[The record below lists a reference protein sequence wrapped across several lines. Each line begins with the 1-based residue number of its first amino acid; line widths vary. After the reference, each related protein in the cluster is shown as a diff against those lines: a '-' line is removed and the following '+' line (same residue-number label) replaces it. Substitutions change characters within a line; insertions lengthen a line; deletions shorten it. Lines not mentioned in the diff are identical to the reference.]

1 MIPSPDALPLSTPCT
16 HATQVRTTGEWRRGR
31 VKPGNIVVVTVY
43 AFDETRHLL
52 IRTGDTGAGF
62 VADTVAGLAE
72 TAEPEDALGL
82 ADALTSLS
90 RALWR
95 TYTHPAS
102 AADSLDVNTEGWR
115 RQGERDAFG
124 KVIGALTNPNLPRNG
139 YLTQSYIRVEET
151 AHRVGRALHRLGDTA
166 PTEHVVADVR
176 SELDAVEHAERGDLS
191 GRAKQAVCLTRA
203 DASPLQINAA
213 DELFREHPTGT
224 DKLFTHLDPT
234 AAAVAAAHWLQAAA
248 DVAAE
253 AAECEPT
260 DVVREADGIEALAVE
275 TPTHVLERLE
285 DGETPRE
292 VVLDLI
298 RTAMTAAE
306 GRIADPD
313 ALPDLIEDAIAWNK
327 QRRPGEHD
335 PRAASQPRITL
346 LDPARPAQDLLEDLL
361 DGLRGCQLLYHD
373 EFEDDEDA
381 DTDWDLDEAELD
393 KRYTR
398 INAEFTADVRAEAA
412 ANQARLS

>member
-1 MIPSPDALPLSTPCT
+1 M
-16 HATQVRTTGEWRRGR
+16 
-31 VKPGNIVVVTVY
+31 TVY

-52 IRTGDTGAGF
+52 TRTWDTGAGF
-62 VADTVAGLAE
+62 VADTVAELAG

-90 RALWR
+90 RRLWL

-124 KVIGALTNPNLPRNG
+124 KVIDALTNPNLPQNG
-139 YLTQSYIRVEET
+139 YLVQSYIRAEEA
-151 AHRVGRALHRLGDTA
+151 AHHVGRALHRLGDTA

-176 SELDAVEHAERGDLS
+176 SELDVVEHAERGDLS

-213 DELFREHPTGT
+213 DDLFREHPTGT
-224 DKLFTHLDPT
+224 DKLFTHFDPA
-234 AAAVAAAHWLQAAA
+234 AAAVPAAHRLQAAA
-248 DVAAE
+248 DVAAAA

-275 TPTHVLERLE
+275 TPTHVLERLG

-298 RTAMTAAE
+298 RTALTAAE

-313 ALPDLIEDAIAWNK
+313 TLPDLIAEAIA
-327 QRRPGEHD
+327 
-335 PRAASQPRITL
+335 
-346 LDPARPAQDLLEDLL
+346 
-361 DGLRGCQLLYHD
+361 
-373 EFEDDEDA
+373 
-381 DTDWDLDEAELD
+381 
-393 KRYTR
+393 
-398 INAEFTADVRAEAA
+398 
-412 ANQARLS
+412 

>member
-1 MIPSPDALPLSTPCT
+1 M
-16 HATQVRTTGEWRRGR
+16 HARQARTTGERRRGR
-31 VKPGNIVVVTVY
+31 AEPGNIVVVTVY

-52 IRTGDTGAGF
+52 IRTWDTGAGF

-72 TAEPEDALGL
+72 TAEPEHALGL

-90 RALWR
+90 GALWR

-115 RQGERDAFG
+115 RQGERDAIG
-124 KVIGALTNPNLPRNG
+124 KVVDALTNPNLPRNG
-139 YLTQSYIRVEET
+139 YLVQSYIRVEEA

-166 PTEHVVADVR
+166 PTEHVVTDVR
-176 SELDAVEHAERGDLS
+176 NELDAVEHAERGDLS

-213 DELFREHPTGT
+213 DDLFREHPTGT
-224 DKLFTHLDPT
+224 DKLFTHFDPT
-234 AAAVAAAHWLQAAA
+234 SAAVAAAHWLQAAA

-253 AAECEPT
+253 AAECDPT

-313 ALPDLIEDAIAWNK
+313 ALPDLIADAIAWNK

-373 EFEDDEDA
+373 EVEFEDDD
-381 DTDWDLDEAELD
+381 DRDVDEAEHEN
-393 KRYTR
+393 RYAR
-398 INAEFTADVRAEAA
+398 INAEFTADVRTEAA